1 MGCAQNSKAAQLP
14 FFKICSA
21 AQYASRVRWGA
32 KQSRRC
38 TPKRQPVQPLPG
50 SSASKVENPV
60 ELVGPVRALNCDPRQ
75 SAGCS
80 FSREAGG
87 QTGEVLEVSITGN
100 K

>member
-1 MGCAQNSKAAQLP
+1 MPECGVSSS
-14 FFKICSA
+14 ISE
-21 AQYASRVRWGA
+21 
-32 KQSRRC
+32 
-38 TPKRQPVQPLPG
+38 PVGQPLPG

-60 ELVGPVRALNCDPRQ
+60 EMVGSVRALNCDPRQ